1 MLKNLVMSSAMIMC
15 SSAVAQQAMT
25 LEGDFVIP
33 EMLLKDLA
41 VGTTQSRSTLKRIT
55 LMQLSEMRTA
65 GIDPSWIANRF
76 EIPGFDPGYE
86 TSLRRYTQ
94 NDHPIAIESWATHYT
109 DQRGVRLN
117 DSLSFSVGRT
127 TELRDG
133 NISGSAGTLDNEH
146 ADDDH
151 VSSLT
156 QSEGE
161 YDIYDLSLEWEAMSA
176 GPVTL
181 SVLSGLKAI
190 EANIGKRV
198 TKDGDTTIDTVN
210 RFAAMPMIG
219 SGVRWKVNDSLSFS
233 GAALTLPIDTG
244 DAFVDFNASTDL
256 RISSNI
262 GFFAGYRIIRSSFGV
277 GSVDT
282 EVNQEGLFA
291 RLEISF

>member
-1 MLKNLVMSSAMIMC
+1 
-15 SSAVAQQAMT
+15 MT
-25 LEGDFVIP
+25 LEDDYVLP
-33 EMLLKDLA
+33 VLLENYNPDKIEHSRTTLEHISLA
-41 VGTTQSRSTLKRIT
+41 
-55 LMQLSEMRTA
+55 QLSAMRTA
-65 GIDPSWIANRF
+65 GIDPSWIAKRF
-76 EIPGFDPGYE
+76 EIPVFDPGFDPGV
-86 TSLRRYTQ
+86 RRYTQ
-94 NDHPIAIESWATHYT
+94 GDSVVSVESWATHYT
-109 DQRGVRLN
+109 DQRGVSLN
-117 DSLSFSVGRT
+117 DSLRFSVGRT
-127 TELRDG
+127 TELSDG
-133 NISGSAGTLDNEH
+133 NISGSDGTLNNDS
-146 ADDDH
+146 DRDH

-210 RFAAMPMIG
+210 RFTAMPMIG
-219 SGVRWKVNDSLSFS
+219 SGVRWKINDELSFS

-244 DAFVDFNASTDL
+244 DALVDFNASTDL
-256 RISSNI
+256 KISTNVGLS
-262 GFFAGYRIIRSSFGV
+262 AGYRIIRSSFAV

-291 RLEISF
+291 RLKISF